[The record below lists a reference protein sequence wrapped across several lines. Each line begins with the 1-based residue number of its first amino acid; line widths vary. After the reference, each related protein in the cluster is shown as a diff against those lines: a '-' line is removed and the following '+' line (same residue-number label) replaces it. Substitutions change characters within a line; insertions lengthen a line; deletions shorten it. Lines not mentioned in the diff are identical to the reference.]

1 MKVMTFN
8 LRCDFFLDFN
18 NRWDERKKLVFDV
31 INKYNCDIIGTQEA
45 TKKMFKDISDNIET
59 FNIIGNPRSKKL
71 FSERNDIL
79 ISKKHSII
87 ENKTFWLHD
96 NPEKYGRSRWYS
108 MFPRICTTAIVELK
122 NSKRIRICNSHL
134 DFLLPQ
140 ARAYEL
146 KKLSEFIKK
155 EQEKEELPLII
166 MGDFNSNPNSKLIKE
181 FINGDV
187 FNKRLVAVQDKKKD
201 LYNKATMGNFKNKEK
216 GSHIDYIF
224 VSEEFEIIDVEIV
237 KYNVNGKYP
246 SDHYPLMAEIN
257 IKD

>member
-8 LRCDFFLDFN
+8 LRCDLFMDFK
-18 NRWDERKKLVFDV
+18 NRWDERKNLVFDIV
-31 INKYNCDIIGTQEA
+31 NKYDCDIIGTQEA
-45 TKKMFKDISDNIET
+45 TEKMFNDISNNIDA

-79 ISKKHSII
+79 ISKKHKV
-87 ENKTFWLHD
+87 NDYRTFWLRD
-96 NPEKYGRSRWYS
+96 NYDKIGRSKWYS
-108 MFPRICTTAIVELK
+108 MFPRICTTAIIELE

-155 EQEKEELPLII
+155 EQEKEDLPLII
-166 MGDFNSNPNSKLIKE
+166 MGDFNSNPNSKLIKD
-181 FINGDV
+181 FTSGDI
-187 FNKRLVAVQDKKKD
+187 FNKRLVAVQDMNKE
-201 LYNKATMGNFKNKEK
+201 LYTKATMGHFKNKEK

-257 IKD
+257 IK

>member
-8 LRCDFFLDFN
+8 LRCDFFMDFK
-18 NRWDERKKLVFDV
+18 NRWDERRNLVFDIV
-31 INKYNCDIIGTQEA
+31 NKYDCDIIGTQEA
-45 TKKMFKDISDNIET
+45 TEKMFNDISNNIDA

-79 ISKKHSII
+79 ISKKHKVSDYR
-87 ENKTFWLHD
+87 TFWLRD
-96 NPEKYGRSRWYS
+96 NYDKIGRSKWYS
-108 MFPRICTTAIVELK
+108 MFPRICTTAIIELE

-155 EQEKEELPLII
+155 EQEKEDLPLII
-166 MGDFNSNPNSKLIKE
+166 MGDFNSNPNSKLIKN
-181 FINGDV
+181 FKSGNIFD
-187 FNKRLVAVQDKKKD
+187 KRLVAVQDMNKE
-201 LYNKATMGNFKNKEK
+201 LYTKATMGHFKNKEK

-257 IKD
+257 IK